1 MSGGQRQGVAI
12 ARAITQGASLLIL
25 DEPTAALGVQE
36 TKQVLSLIEELKR
49 VGCTI
54 LIISHNL
61 HHVFSISDRITVLR
75 SGKKVGTWLKK
86 DTNAD
91 EIVSAITGA
100 NILNAN

>member
-1 MSGGQRQGVAI
+1 MNNNMTKNKNLMSI
-12 ARAITQGASLLIL
+12 EL
-25 DEPTAALGVQE
+25 DKISE
-36 TKQVLSLIEELKR
+36 SIEELKR
-49 VGCTI
+49 IGCTI